1 MPVKNTAYTLQ
12 YVAWDNSSNTGK
24 TGDGANHTLRY
35 VADGV
40 EGTPAAP
47 NITEVDPTNLPGVYK
62 ATLAADEN
70 IGDFMLLGGV
80 SSTANVVII
89 PVQWANDDA
98 TISSRAS
105 QTSVDAL
112 PTATDVRIEMD
123 TSSTKLANL
132 DTTVSSRASQTS
144 VDVLQTSVDAI
155 KVVVDTLQAI
165 ATNKKEFVNESGVT
179 YLVIYDTDGI
189 TPLYKWPYKDSTG
202 ADITLD
208 DIGKLAKQLASVI

>member
-1 MPVKNTAYTLQ
+1 MWLVVAFTNGGVPVTGLSPTVTVHDLS
-12 YVAWDNSSNTGK
+12 DNSVAVNAATMSEVGNGFYKYDFTTYDSTK
-24 TGDGANHTLRY
+24 DYAVLFDAGADTVDARY
-35 VADGV
+35 VFS
-40 EGTPAAP
+40 GTTSQPEIAA
-47 NITEVDPTNLPGVYK
+47 LQ
-62 ATLAADEN
+62 
-70 IGDFMLLGGV
+70 
-80 SSTANVVII
+80 S
-89 PVQWANDDA
+89 
-98 TISSRAS
+98 
-105 QTSVDAL
+105 SVDAL
-112 PTATDVRIEMD
+112 PTATDVRIEID
-123 TSSTKLANL
+123 TNSTKLANL